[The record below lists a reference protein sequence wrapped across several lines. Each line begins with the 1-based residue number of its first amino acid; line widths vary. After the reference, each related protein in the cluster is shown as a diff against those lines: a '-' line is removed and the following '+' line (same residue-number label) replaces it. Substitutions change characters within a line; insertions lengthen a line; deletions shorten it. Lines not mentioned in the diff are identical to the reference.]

1 MSTYSYAKSALRA
14 SCDAPDHQSIQTDA
28 CWSVF
33 IIGWSSILTGTSLQS
48 CQVCFWKFY
57 VSEYKS
63 IQFLFN
69 MSTGRSLDRC
79 AIKMRSCAA
88 DIWRLGMAFELCS
101 RYGTWARSL
110 WSNRR
115 RWAGAT
121 VQDHFEGS
129 SARPNYIYYIFYKLW
144 FDVTWFDVIKNN
156 VMQSNV
162 LL

>member
-1 MSTYSYAKSALRA
+1 MSTYSYAKSALRT

-48 CQVCFWKFY
+48 CQVYFWKFY

-121 VQDHFEGS
+121 VQRFFKIILKG
-129 SARPNYIYYIFYKLW
+129 RVLGQITYIIYFINCDL
-144 FDVTWFDVIKNN
+144 
-156 VMQSNV
+156 M
-162 LL
+162 LLDLMW